1 MTFRVLFLLSSL
13 VGPSLALAES
23 GWYGKPQANVRAIQV
38 NNQTVVQATAGV
50 EGGLRYGVEFL
61 DQKDEPERVWSEFTG
76 SIQVPLVLISES
88 AALSGLPEKPGT
100 SCSAPICG
108 SMAMAATPVLI
119 IDWTGHQAS
128 FPARQRRPDP
138 LASLSSNWR
147 GNPGGWAFD
156 ERRKQG
162 GIGPFDELG
171 LLGAGVLNVGS
182 AYLTLGYQQTW
193 NNVVIRGVILSGAI

>member
-50 EGGLRYGVEFL
+50 EGGLRYGLSSSIKGRTRAGMVGIYGL
-61 DQKDEPERVWSEFTG
+61 NTG
-76 SIQVPLVLISES
+76 SAGADLRVGSFIGPAGKTGYLMFGPDLWVNGYGGDSSTDYRLDWAPGLSLPANAGLTLSPAFRLIG
-88 AALSGLPEKPGT
+88 AV
-100 SCSAPICG
+100 
-108 SMAMAATPVLI
+108 TP
-119 IDWTGHQAS
+119 
-128 FPARQRRPDP
+128 
-138 LASLSSNWR
+138 
-147 GNPGGWAFD
+147 GWAFD

-193 NNVVIRGVILSGAI
+193 NNVGVIRGVILSGAI